1 MTYAEVF
8 DVEAGFRALSKDE
21 QTRCTAL
28 LSEAAIIIDAYNPDA
43 GADAKQLVSCR
54 MVRRQ
59 LGEDDSTGGVSFPMG
74 STQGTRHG
82 AGLQP
87 ELDHERR
94 LFRRVVSFQAG
105 KEAAGRGQPRGGPQ
119 PAGGLMLKGIDIT
132 LYEKTQSGTDE
143 ADAPVYTET
152 PVTVHNVLVG
162 EPSAEEIT
170 TELQLTG
177 RRLAYTLAIPKGDA
191 HDWNDVQVAFFGQ
204 HFRTCGGVVQGIERM
219 IPLCWNK
226 KVQVVR
232 DE

>member
-1 MTYAEVF
+1 MLYAEVQ
-8 DVEAGFRALSKDE
+8 DVEAGFRALSKEE
-21 QTRCTAL
+21 QTRCVAL
-28 LSEAAIIIDAYNPDA
+28 LSEAAVIIDHYNPDA
-43 GADAKQLVSCR
+43 DADTKRVVSCR
-54 MVRRQ
+54 MVRRP
-59 LGEDDSTGGVSFPMG
+59 LGDGEDGVSFPMG
-74 STQGTRHG
+74 ATQGTATALGYSQSWTMSGGSSG
-82 AGLQP
+82 A
-87 ELDHERR
+87 
-94 LFRRVVSFQAG
+94 VSFQTG
-105 KEAAGRGQPRGGPQ
+105 KETAGRGQPRGGPQ

>member
-1 MTYAEVF
+1 
-8 DVEAGFRALSKDE
+8 
-21 QTRCTAL
+21 
-28 LSEAAIIIDAYNPDA
+28 
-43 GADAKQLVSCR
+43 
-54 MVRRQ
+54 
-59 LGEDDSTGGVSFPMG
+59 
-74 STQGTRHG
+74 
-82 AGLQP
+82 
-87 ELDHERR
+87 
-94 LFRRVVSFQAG
+94 
-105 KEAAGRGQPRGGPQ
+105 
-119 PAGGLMLKGIDIT
+119 MLKGIDIT

-152 PVTVHNVLVG
+152 PVTV
-162 EPSAEEIT
+162 
-170 TELQLTG
+170 LTG